1 MTEERTVSYRY
12 LYQYLV
18 EMRLHTGMYQSIML
32 SGTPPDYD
40 DEGYLTMP
48 YFQDAIVA
56 QVIAECEK
64 VNGFTITR
72 YNGVSIEL
80 LATIDLNKPIHWTR
94 VDLESDSNESENN

>member
-18 EMRLHTGMYQSIML
+18 EMRLPTGMYQSVLL

-40 DEGYLTMP
+40 DEGYLKMP

-72 YNGVSIEL
+72 HNGVNIEL
-80 LATIDLNKPIHWTR
+80 LVTIDLHKPINWER
-94 VDLESDSNESENN
+94 VDLESDSNESESV